1 MKHFQQDEFSRKIE
15 AGRGGAAAFFT
26 LIELL
31 VVIAI
36 IAILAAMLMPAL
48 QQARDA
54 AKKSDCTARLKE
66 MGTVVLMYAAGND
79 DFLPC
84 KGEAAKCEGARIID
98 AVTKYGGNNKLMA
111 CPKVPISVEE
121 YTQQYAKG
129 LLGFATF
136 MSRIMCYGLNQ
147 KDANYAWVFSVK
159 EYSQMKKLSRI
170 KNASTVV
177 YCGDSVGPNPDHFR
191 PRNGDTLGG
200 APGSNVTSYHAC
212 TSWCSCWD
220 TRHQDGLNFLF
231 PDGHV
236 SYHKAAEV
244 KSWIDKASTTY
255 QFRWYVN
262 SRTAL

>member
-1 MKHFQQDEFSRKIE
+1 MRRFQLDDFSRKIK
-15 AGRGGAAAFFT
+15 ARKGGAELLFT

-54 AKKSDCTARLKE
+54 AKKSDCTARLKQT
-66 MGTVVLMYAAGND
+66 GSTVLLYAAGND

-84 KGEAAKCEGARIID
+84 KGEANTCEGARIVD
-98 AVTKYGGNNKLMA
+98 AVTKYGGNNKLMI
-111 CPKVPISVEE
+111 CPQIPIPVEE
-121 YTQQYAKG
+121 YVRQYDKK
-129 LLGFATF
+129 LLGFGTF
-136 MSRIMCYGLNQ
+136 MSRLMCYGLNQ

-177 YCGDSVGPNPDHFR
+177 YYGDSVGPNQDYFR
-191 PRNGDTLGG
+191 PRNGDTMGG
-200 APGSNVTSYHAC
+200 APGANVTSYHTC

-262 SRTAL
+262 SRTIL

>member
-1 MKHFQQDEFSRKIE
+1 MTQKRLQKN
-15 AGRGGAAAFFT
+15 RGSAARFT

-48 QQARDA
+48 QQARDS
-54 AKKSDCTARLKE
+54 AKKADCVSRLKE
-66 MGTVVLMYAAGND
+66 TGVAVLMYAAGND

-84 KGEAAKCEGARIID
+84 KGEAYKCEGARIID
-98 AVTKYGGNNKLMA
+98 AVTKYGGNNKLMT
-111 CPKVPISVEE
+111 CPQIPIPVAE
-121 YTQQYAKG
+121 YVRQYEKQ
-129 LLGFATF
+129 LLGFGTF
-136 MSRIMCYGLNQ
+136 MSRLMCYGLNQ

-177 YCGDSVGPNPDHFR
+177 YYGDAVGPNQDYFR

-200 APGSNVTSYHAC
+200 APGANVTSYHAC

-244 KSWIDKASTTY
+244 KSWIDNASTTY

-262 SRTAL
+262 SRTIL